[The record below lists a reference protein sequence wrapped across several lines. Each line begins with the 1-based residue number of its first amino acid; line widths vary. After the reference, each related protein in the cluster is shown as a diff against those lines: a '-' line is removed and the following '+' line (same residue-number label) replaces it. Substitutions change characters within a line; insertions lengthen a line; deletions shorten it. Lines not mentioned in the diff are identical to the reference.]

1 MSSFNMS
8 MFESIKGALASNNDS
23 GRSKFS
29 EIMQTKPGN
38 TYTVRLLPDIT
49 DPRDGT
55 FFHYF
60 NMGWNSFAT
69 GQYVQ
74 ALSPQTFGERCPIN
88 EERFRL
94 SRTGTDEEKEKASA
108 LRRTEKWLVNVYVVD
123 DPTNPDNNGK
133 VKMLRYGKQLHKIIT
148 EAIEGEDAEEFGP
161 KIFDLSDK
169 GVNFKIK
176 CEQQGDYPTYVSS
189 RFTSAGKLGL
199 TEEQQEDIYKGT
211 FKLKEVFPIKSAD
224 ELTQMLN
231 EHFHCKGDEPTAQPA
246 AAGDTPPW
254 SAPAAA
260 GDTPPVEYHRG
271 DTPPWSAPAEA
282 APAPAPAADTTDA
295 DIDDLLAD
303 L

>member
-1 MSSFNMS
+1 MSAFNMS
-8 MFESIKGALASNNDS
+8 MFESIKGALASSNEA

-38 TYTVRLLPDIT
+38 TYTVRLLPDGKSPT
-49 DPRDGT
+49 DT
-55 FFHYF
+55 FFHYY

-94 SRTGTDEEKEKASA
+94 SRTGNDTEKEKASA

-123 DPTNPDNNGK
+123 DPSNPDNNGK

-148 EAIEGEDAEEFGP
+148 EAIEGEDAEEFGAR
-161 KIFDLSDK
+161 IFDLGED

-189 RFTSAGKLGL
+189 RFTSAGKLNL
-199 TEEQQEDIYKGT
+199 SEDQQKDIYGAT
-211 FKLKEVFPIKSAD
+211 HTLKETFPAKSTD

-231 EHFHCKGDEPTAQPA
+231 EHFHCKADEPVVESP

-260 GDTPPVEYHRG
+260 AAPVAAE
-271 DTPPWSAPAEA
+271 PKPAPAETSVE
-282 APAPAPAADTTDA
+282 D
-295 DIDDLLAD
+295 DIDELLAD